1 MNLCAPASFYLTISM
16 ITLIIMG
23 IQNSGY
29 LQIVGTGERNVYCAG
44 NYTCEVTNTGTVFII
59 KVLYIIF
66 WTFVLDSLCTKG
78 LGIISWILVLLP
90 LIFMFLFIAGHMT
103 PSSPTFI

>member
-1 MNLCAPASFYLTISM
+1 M

-44 NYTCEVTNTGTVFII
+44 NYSCEVANTGTVFII
-59 KVLYIIF
+59 I

-90 LIFMFLFIAGHMT
+90 LIFMFLIIAGHMSD
-103 PSSPTFI
+103 SSPTFI